1 MMSQKEKVDAAIEWD
16 SFMNANP
23 PERIT
28 NIEQRLCEALEMV
41 VNSKCFELELF
52 DEQLYLKIKRL
63 LARVKEQNENPR
75 FN

>member
-1 MMSQKEKVDAAIEWD
+1 MMSQKEKVDAVIELD

-75 FN
+75 SN

>member
-1 MMSQKEKVDAAIEWD
+1 MMRQKEKVSAAIEWD
-16 SFMNANP
+16 VFINANP

-63 LARVKEQNENPR
+63 LARVKEQNENTR
-75 FN
+75 SN

>member
-28 NIEQRLCEALEMV
+28 NIEQRLCEALEVV

-75 FN
+75 SN

>member
-16 SFMNANP
+16 SFMNANL

-63 LARVKEQNENPR
+63 LARVKEQNENQR
-75 FN
+75 SN

>member
-16 SFMNANP
+16 SFINENP

-28 NIEQRLCEALEMV
+28 NIEQRLREALEMV

-63 LARVKEQNENPR
+63 LARVKEQNENQR
-75 FN
+75 SN

>member
-16 SFMNANP
+16 SFMNASP

-75 FN
+75 SN

>member
-1 MMSQKEKVDAAIEWD
+1 MMRQKEKVDAEIEWD

-75 FN
+75 SN

>member
-16 SFMNANP
+16 SFMNANQ

-28 NIEQRLCEALEMV
+28 NIEQRLCEALETV

-63 LARVKEQNENPR
+63 LASVKEQNENPR
-75 FN
+75 SN

>member
-16 SFMNANP
+16 SFINANP

-63 LARVKEQNENPR
+63 LARVKEQNENTR
-75 FN
+75 SN

>member
-52 DEQLYLKIKRL
+52 DEHLYLKIKRL
-63 LARVKEQNENPR
+63 LGRVKEQNENPR
-75 FN
+75 SN

>member
-1 MMSQKEKVDAAIEWD
+1 MMSQKEKVYAAIEWD

-75 FN
+75 SN

>member
-1 MMSQKEKVDAAIEWD
+1 MMSQKEKFDAAIEWY

-75 FN
+75 SN

>member
-1 MMSQKEKVDAAIEWD
+1 MMRQKEKIDEAIEWD
-16 SFMNANP
+16 SFINENP

-41 VNSKCFELELF
+41 VNSKRFELELF

-63 LARVKEQNENPR
+63 LGRVKKQNENPR
-75 FN
+75 SN

>member
-1 MMSQKEKVDAAIEWD
+1 MMSQKEKIDEAIEWD
-16 SFMNANP
+16 LFINANP

-75 FN
+75 SN

>member
-1 MMSQKEKVDAAIEWD
+1 MSQKEKVDAAIEWD

-23 PERIT
+23 PDRIT

-75 FN
+75 SN

>member
-1 MMSQKEKVDAAIEWD
+1 MMSQKEKVDEATEWD
-16 SFMNANP
+16 SFINANP
-23 PERIT
+23 QERIT

-75 FN
+75 SN

>member
-1 MMSQKEKVDAAIEWD
+1 MMSKKEKVDAAIEWD
-16 SFMNANP
+16 SFINANP

-63 LARVKEQNENPR
+63 LGRVKEQNENPR
-75 FN
+75 SN

>member
-1 MMSQKEKVDAAIEWD
+1 MMSQKEKVGAAIEWD
-16 SFMNANP
+16 VFINANP

-63 LARVKEQNENPR
+63 LGRVKEQNENPR
-75 FN
+75 SN

>member
-1 MMSQKEKVDAAIEWD
+1 MMSQKEKVDSAIEWD
-16 SFMNANP
+16 AFMNANP

-52 DEQLYLKIKRL
+52 DEQLYLKTKRL
-63 LARVKEQNENPR
+63 LAMVKEQNENPR
-75 FN
+75 SN

>member
-1 MMSQKEKVDAAIEWD
+1 MMSQKEKVSAAIEWD
-16 SFMNANP
+16 VFINANP

-75 FN
+75 SN

>member
-1 MMSQKEKVDAAIEWD
+1 MMSKKEKIDEAIEWD
-16 SFMNANP
+16 SFINENP

-63 LARVKEQNENPR
+63 LERVKEQNENPR
-75 FN
+75 SN

>member
-1 MMSQKEKVDAAIEWD
+1 MMSQKEKVDAAIEWY

-28 NIEQRLCEALEMV
+28 NIEQRLYEALEMV

-63 LARVKEQNENPR
+63 LAMVKEQNENPR
-75 FN
+75 SN

>member
-1 MMSQKEKVDAAIEWD
+1 MMSQKEKVDATIELD

-41 VNSKCFELELF
+41 VNSKCFEPELF

-75 FN
+75 SN

>member
-1 MMSQKEKVDAAIEWD
+1 MMSQKEKVEAAIELD
-16 SFMNANP
+16 SFINENP

-28 NIEQRLCEALEMV
+28 NIKHRLCEALEMV

-75 FN
+75 SN

>member
-75 FN
+75 SN

>member
-1 MMSQKEKVDAAIEWD
+1 MMSQKEKIDEAIEWD
-16 SFMNANP
+16 LFINANP

-63 LARVKEQNENPR
+63 LARVKDQNENPR
-75 FN
+75 SN

>member
-1 MMSQKEKVDAAIEWD
+1 MMRQKEKVSAAIEWD
-16 SFMNANP
+16 VFINANP

-75 FN
+75 SN

>member
-23 PERIT
+23 LERIT

-75 FN
+75 SN

>member
-1 MMSQKEKVDAAIEWD
+1 MMSQKEKVDATIEWD

-75 FN
+75 SN

>member
-1 MMSQKEKVDAAIEWD
+1 MMSKKEKIDEAIEWD

-75 FN
+75 SN